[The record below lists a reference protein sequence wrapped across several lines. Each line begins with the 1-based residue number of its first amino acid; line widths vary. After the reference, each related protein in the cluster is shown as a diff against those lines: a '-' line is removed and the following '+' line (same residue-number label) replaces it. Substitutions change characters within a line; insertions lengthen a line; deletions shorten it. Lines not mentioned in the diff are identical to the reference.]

1 MTDSYSILI
10 IEDEKN
16 ILDFMARTL
25 RSNGYKTITSETG
38 QSGLSI
44 INSQCPD
51 LILLDLGLPDM
62 DGNDII
68 SSVRKWTSCPI
79 IVISARAGEQ
89 DKVAALDL
97 GADDYITKPFNPLE
111 VVARVKTQL
120 RRYVRYNNAANTK
133 EKDTPIAEHDVRG
146 LIINKN
152 THKCTLYG
160 KEVTLTPIEFSILW
174 YLCENRGKV
183 IPSEELFENVWG
195 EQYLDNNNTVMAH
208 IGRLREK
215 LNEPAKKPKFIK
227 TVWGVGYTIEK

>member
-16 ILDFMARTL
+16 ILDFMAKTL

-44 INSQCPD
+44 INSHCPD

-97 GADDYITKPFNPLE
+97 GADDYITKPFGTSELLARIRTSLRHSNRIASNSPLFI
-111 VVARVKTQL
+111 RPYKCQGL
-120 RRYVRYNNAANTK
+120 MLDF
-133 EKDTPIAEHDVRG
+133 EKRIV
-146 LIINKN
+146 
-152 THKCTLYG
+152 TLDG
-160 KEVTLTPIEFSILW
+160 KEIHLTPVEYKIVA
-174 YLCENRGKV
+174 YLSKNSGKV
-183 IPSEELFENVWG
+183 MTYASVMENVWG
-195 EQYLDNNNTVMAH
+195 PFTDSNNRILRVNMAN
-208 IGRLREK
+208 IRRKIERNPSQPQFLFTE
-215 LNEPAKKPKFIK
+215 
-227 TVWGVGYTIEK
+227 VGVGYRMCEDENEM

>member
-97 GADDYITKPFNPLE
+97 GADDYITKPFDMEE
-111 VVARVKTQL
+111 VLARIESNL
-120 RRYVRYNNAANTK
+120 RRIQFQNSTPSSLKCNDLVLDLVRQQSYATRGGVTFNCERICYTG
-133 EKDTPIAEHDVRG
+133 IAYEIPGQDLLKGEFVSKCLEYRVYQRG
-146 LIINKN
+146 QHLE
-152 THKCTLYG
+152 CPY
-160 KEVTLTPIEFSILW
+160 
-174 YLCENRGKV
+174 
-183 IPSEELFENVWG
+183 
-195 EQYLDNNNTVMAH
+195 
-208 IGRLREK
+208 
-215 LNEPAKKPKFIK
+215 
-227 TVWGVGYTIEK
+227 

>member
-79 IVISARAGEQ
+79 IVIPARAGEQ

-97 GADDYITKPFNPLE
+97 GADDYITKPFGTSELLARIRTSLRHSNRMASNSPLFI
-111 VVARVKTQL
+111 RPYKCQGL
-120 RRYVRYNNAANTK
+120 MLDF
-133 EKDTPIAEHDVRG
+133 EKRMV
-146 LIINKN
+146 
-152 THKCTLYG
+152 TLDG
-160 KEVTLTPIEFSILW
+160 KEIHLTPVEYKIVA
-174 YLCENRGKV
+174 YLSKNSGKV
-183 IPSEELFENVWG
+183 MTYASVMENVWG
-195 EQYLDNNNTVMAH
+195 PFTDSNNRILRVNMAN
-208 IGRLREK
+208 IRRKIERNPSQPQFLFTE
-215 LNEPAKKPKFIK
+215 
-227 TVWGVGYTIEK
+227 VGVGYRMCEDENEM

>member
-1 MTDSYSILI
+1 MSRILI
-10 IEDEKN
+10 VEDEISIAELEKDYLELSDYEVDIASDGETGESMALKGDYVLCILDVMLPGKDGFEICKAIRKEKN
-16 ILDFMARTL
+16 I
-25 RSNGYKTITSETG
+25 
-38 QSGLSI
+38 
-44 INSQCPD
+44 
-51 LILLDLGLPDM
+51 
-62 DGNDII
+62 
-68 SSVRKWTSCPI
+68 PI
-79 IVISARAGEQ
+79 IMVSAKRDDI
-89 DKVAALDL
+89 DKIRGLGL

-183 IPSEELFENVWG
+183 ISSEELFENIWG
-195 EQYLDNNNTVMAH
+195 EKFLDNNNTVMAH